1 MVLVQS
7 PNHKVRPTSAT
18 INQQDH
24 LVLGGCDTVELAEK
38 FGTPLWIMDEQ
49 TILSAI
55 SAYKQGLAGYPDSL
69 VLYAGKA
76 FLCLAMCHLIKQQ
89 GLGLDVVSEGELH
102 TAIEASFPADK
113 IFMHGNNKTEAE
125 IGRAL
130 EYGDIKIVV
139 DNESELHMVASIAQ
153 SMATTAQIL
162 MRIIPDVEPD
172 THQHIITGH
181 AESKFGIAL
190 EDLHGMIKKA
200 QSLAPHVKLLGLHA
214 HIGSQ
219 AQVVEP
225 YFKYVDVLAKTHS
238 DIKKQLGI
246 EFPWLDI
253 GGGLG
258 IAYTESDEPAAI
270 NEWTQGIAARVM
282 STFQAHGLKL
292 PKLMVEP
299 GRSIVGTAGVT
310 LYRAGHKKTLPSGI
324 KYISVDGGMADNPR
338 PITYDAK
345 YTACVANRMTAA
357 PVADPVI
364 LAGKYCE
371 SGDIIIKETFLPAE
385 TGDLIAV
392 FGTGAYNY
400 SMASNYNRTG
410 RPACVLVSGGNA
422 DVIVER
428 ESNDDLLRHDRV
440 PKRLLR

>member
-7 PNHKVRPTSAT
+7 PNSKVRPASAAV
-18 INQQDH
+18 NEQDH
-24 LVLGGCDTVELAEK
+24 LTIGGVDTVELAEK
-38 FGTPLWIMDEQ
+38 FGTPLWVMDEQ
-49 TILSAI
+49 TMLSAI
-55 SAYKQGLAGYPDSL
+55 ASYKQGLEDYPDSL

-76 FLCLAMCHLIKQQ
+76 FLCLAMCHLVRQQ

-102 TAIEASFPADK
+102 TAIQAKFPAQN
-113 IFMHGNNKTEAE
+113 IFMHGNNKSAAE
-125 IGRAL
+125 ITRAL
-130 EYGDIKIVV
+130 EYGDVKIVV
-139 DNESELHMVASIAQ
+139 DSESELNMVASIAQ
-153 SMATTAQIL
+153 SLKKTANIL

-190 EDLHGMIKKA
+190 EDLHDMIRTA
-200 QSLAPHVKLLGLHA
+200 QALGPQVQLLGLHA

-219 AQVVEP
+219 AQEVEP
-225 YFKYVDVLAKTHS
+225 YYKYVAVMAKTHAG
-238 DIKKQLGI
+238 IKKELGI
-246 EFPWLDI
+246 EFEWLDI

-258 IAYTESDEPAAI
+258 IAYTEADDPAAI
-270 NEWTQGIAARVM
+270 SEWTKGVASRVM
-282 STFQAHGLKL
+282 STFKEHCLKL

-310 LYRAGHKKTLPSGI
+310 LYRAGHKKFLPSGI
-324 KYISVDGGMADNPR
+324 RYVSVDGGMADNPR

-345 YTACVANRMTAA
+345 YTACVANRMSA
-357 PVADPVI
+357 PPTADPVI
-364 LAGKYCE
+364 LAGKFCE

-422 DVIVER
+422 EVIIER
-428 ESNDDLLRHDRV
+428 ETHEDLLRHDRV
-440 PKRLLR
+440 PNRFLR